1 MDNSLSFDFDEMDI
15 FIINESLK
23 SLLDDLEY
31 ERKQMASTKEII
43 ESGIVN
49 EIRLC
54 ENAMKSIKMSKDF
67 NESEL
72 IAVCL
77 ALISFIDILEENI
90 SNMET
95 SIEKNDILDLRRDV
109 KKILRKLK
117 PFYDSL
123 NIDEDI

>member
-1 MDNSLSFDFDEMDI
+1 MDNSLNFDFDEMDI